1 MNVFKGDKMGNRMR
15 AGVFCLV
22 VFALGCMTAS
32 SQPRIKINCGEALQL
47 TSDSATRK
55 DWGGTSTWEAIAHE
69 DTLVLSRKGKCGDE
83 CGYEEKIVFT
93 KLATDCPTLVSA
105 TVSRTDSG
113 SPVPTPQVKTAS
125 SGSLKIQ
132 DWKPMNGVVS
142 GKLDA
147 EIELTFYAQVP
158 PAPDATK
165 PK

>member
-1 MNVFKGDKMGNRMR
+1 MRTTMYFCVAAMIASCIADDSARGTVNV
-15 AGVFCLV
+15 
-22 VFALGCMTAS
+22 T
-32 SQPRIKINCGEALQL
+32 CGEDLKITPDA
-47 TSDSATRK
+47 SVRG
-55 DWGGTSTWEAIAHE
+55 DWGGTSTWEAVAHE

-113 SPVPTPQVKTAS
+113 SPVPTPQVKTAT

-132 DWKPMNGVVS
+132 DWKPMNGIVS

-147 EIELTFYAQVP
+147 EIKLTFYAQVP
-158 PAPDATK
+158 PPPDATK